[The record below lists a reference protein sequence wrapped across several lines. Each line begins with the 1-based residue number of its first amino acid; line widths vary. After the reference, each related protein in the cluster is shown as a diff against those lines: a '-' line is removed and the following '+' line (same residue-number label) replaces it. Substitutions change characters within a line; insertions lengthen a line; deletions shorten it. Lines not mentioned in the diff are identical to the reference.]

1 MENYFPPSLMNLC
14 ASQSQSFFIAGLK
27 IRREKHLTVI
37 NYVFILALDNFV
49 GFKYSHAWKNKY
61 EHPGIKH
68 SA

>member
-1 MENYFPPSLMNLC
+1 MCLTITEFFYCRIENQKGETFDS
-14 ASQSQSFFIAGLK
+14 
-27 IRREKHLTVI
+27 